1 MESLYNIWKNKTDIG
16 NIRWSVSGDSI
27 AGIRTSFYLH
37 ELKVQL
43 DAGHQNFN
51 KTRDIFITH
60 THADHIASLPL
71 IILENIS
78 NKIITNVYC
87 PKQSTK
93 LLINMIDSF
102 LMCNYNNSS
111 PPKKHYNVI
120 GLEPQYK
127 TELVLNNQ
135 DITIESFYSVH
146 TVPTLSYGFIRKTKK
161 LKTELLGKT
170 SQEIASLK
178 HEYAK
183 DGISI
188 TDIVHHKTM
197 IFCGDTSIY
206 IFELNPTILEY
217 DNIIIECTF
226 FDDAELDMAIS
237 RKHMHWIQLKEIIIA
252 HPTINF
258 YLIHIS
264 ARYKDKKEIVDNYIM
279 ELSNVFLL

>member
-1 MESLYNIWKNKTDIG
+1 MESLYNIWKNKTNIG
-16 NIRWSVSGDSI
+16 NTKWTVSGNSI
-27 AGIRTSFYLH
+27 AGIRTSFYLP

-43 DAGHQNFN
+43 DAGYQNFN
-51 KTRDIFITH
+51 KMRDIFITH

-102 LMCNYNNSS
+102 LMCNYNNSN
-111 PPKKHYNVI
+111 PPKKQYNVI

-146 TVPTLSYGFIRKTKK
+146 TVPTLSYGFIHKIKK
-161 LKTELLGKT
+161 LKEEFIDKTTE
-170 SQEIASLK
+170 EITSLK
-178 HEYAK
+178 KE
-183 DGISI
+183 GISI
-188 TDIVHHKTM
+188 TEIIHYKKL

-226 FDDAELDMAIS
+226 FDDATLNLAIS
-237 RKHMHWIQLKEIIIA
+237 RKHIHWVQLKEIIISN
-252 HPTINF
+252 PSINF

-264 ARYKDKKEIVDNYIM
+264 ERYSGTKEIVDNYIM

>member
-16 NIRWSVSGDSI
+16 NTNWTVSGNSI
-27 AGIRTSFYLH
+27 AGIRTSFYLP

-87 PKQSTK
+87 PKQSTR
-93 LLINMIDSF
+93 LLINMINSF
-102 LMCNYNNSS
+102 LMCNYNNSN
-111 PPKKHYNVI
+111 PPKNTYNVI
-120 GLEPQYK
+120 GLEPEYK
-127 TELVLNNQ
+127 TELYLNNQ
-135 DITIESFYSVH
+135 DIIIESFYSAH
-146 TVPTLSYGFIRKTKK
+146 TVPTLSYGFIHKIKK
-161 LKTELLGKT
+161 LKEEFIDKT
-170 SQEIASLK
+170 TQEIISLK
-178 HEYAK
+178 NE
-183 DGISI
+183 GIDI
-188 TDIVHHKTM
+188 TEVINYKKL

-206 IFELNPTILEY
+206 IFKLNPGILEY
-217 DNIIIECTF
+217 NNIIIECTF
-226 FDDAELDMAIS
+226 FDDAELDLAIS
-237 RKHMHWIQLKEIIIA
+237 RRHMHWIQLKDVIISN
-252 HPTINF
+252 PTINF

-279 ELSNVFLL
+279 DLSNVFLL